1 MKKYYHKSSPV
12 QPITIPSK
20 CENVQDGD
28 ANGDIDMEQINTTSN
43 IESINH
49 TIAGDFQWF
58 YYDEDILYEKL
69 IEVGYAL

>member
-1 MKKYYHKSSPV
+1 
-12 QPITIPSK
+12 
-20 CENVQDGD
+20 VQDGD